1 MCASLF
7 LRLDKTFF
15 LPVQNKFVILQPENR
30 TDTSM
35 SESQIA
41 EKIKANVHDIDPQ
54 AEVWLYGSRARG
66 TEHAESDWDVLVLSP
81 QASLSVKDEG
91 VFIDHM
97 TDLMIETGQ
106 VVHLFAYGKADWHG
120 RHSVT
125 PFYQNVTREAIRL

>member
-1 MCASLF
+1 
-7 LRLDKTFF
+7 
-15 LPVQNKFVILQPENR
+15 
-30 TDTSM
+30 M

-66 TEHAESDWDVLVLSP
+66 TEHAESDRDVLVLSP
-81 QASLSVKDEG
+81 QASLLVKDEG

-106 VVHLFAYGKADWHG
+106 VVHLFAYDKADWHG